1 VSRCGNP
8 RAKRGG
14 DARRL
19 PRRCAVAALAAALL
33 AAPPA
38 IAPARAAPPPAPLE
52 QEFWAGISYGD
63 ALLGLAILGG
73 SGVVIAW
80 VTGSAATGLT
90 VAAAAAAAYVAYD
103 PGPVPPVTTPSE
115 ALPDRVALTGS
126 P

>member
-1 VSRCGNP
+1 MSR
-8 RAKRGG
+8 RF
-14 DARRL
+14 
-19 PRRCAVAALAAALL
+19 AVAALAAALL

-38 IAPARAAPPPAPLE
+38 VAPALAAPPPAPLE

-80 VTGSAATGLT
+80 ATGSAATALT
-90 VAAAAAAAYVAYD
+90 VAAAAAAAYAAYD

-115 ALPDRVALTGS
+115 ALPELAPGGRE
-126 P
+126 